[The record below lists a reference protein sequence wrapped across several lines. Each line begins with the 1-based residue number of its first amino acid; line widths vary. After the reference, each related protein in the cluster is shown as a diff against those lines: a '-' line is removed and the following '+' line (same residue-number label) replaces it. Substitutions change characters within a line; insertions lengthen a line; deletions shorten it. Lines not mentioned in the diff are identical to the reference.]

1 MTAGCSSV
9 LTKLVMLSLEAGS
22 SFWHW
27 RLLLPPMSSEPL
39 WPSQWPAVSPHPG
52 PSFFY
57 ETLSPAHSTSPK
69 SFICLMSSRN
79 QSSLTASRVA
89 GELDTWT
96 HESFLLGH
104 PEVFLAV
111 LAPWWAFWVHH
122 SYQLTMVSRAL
133 ETWTWDVASSLPLL
147 RYLKAMV
154 PQVRGWMLNFQLRM
168 VGHSLL

>member
-1 MTAGCSSV
+1 
-9 LTKLVMLSLEAGS
+9 
-22 SFWHW
+22 
-27 RLLLPPMSSEPL
+27 
-39 WPSQWPAVSPHPG
+39 
-52 PSFFY
+52 
-57 ETLSPAHSTSPK
+57 
-69 SFICLMSSRN
+69 MSSRN

-122 SYQLTMVSRAL
+122 NCQLTMVSRAL

-147 RYLKAMV
+147 RYVKAMV
-154 PQVRGWMLNFQLRM
+154 PKVRGWMLNFQLRM